1 MLARLAHRAATLAPV
16 AAPVVALVL
25 FFATGRRWHA

>member
-1 MLARLAHRAATLAPV
+1 MITRLARRAASYAPL

-25 FFATGRRWHA
+25 CFATGRRW

>member
-1 MLARLAHRAATLAPV
+1 MITRLALRAAIFAHV

-25 FFATGRRWHA
+25 FSATGRRW